1 MNWLHK
7 KLTIFSEPEEN
18 FNLIYIKLFK
28 LNSQQFHTKF
38 KVTKTRLLNWLT
50 IVILSGTIFWNL
62 IIANK
67 CYMIKNVFWRFCLLC
82 LFEITTNLQVTSL
95 KPNFLT
101 KSSVITVSKSWRI
114 DWKQKTLQR
123 KIWGLSLDT
132 F

>member
-1 MNWLHK
+1 MNLLHE

-18 FNLIYIKLFK
+18 FNLIYIKLFT

-38 KVTKTRLLNWLT
+38 KVTKTRLLNWLS

-67 CYMIKNVFWRFCLLC
+67 CYMIKNVFWRCCISC
-82 LFEITTNLQVTSL
+82 LFEITTNLKVTSL

-114 DWKQKTLQR
+114 DWKQKILQR
-123 KIWGLSLDT
+123 KIWGLSLNT